1 MAKSDIVSIHVP
13 LNDETRNL
21 IGIDELKSMK
31 PGSLLINASRGGVV
45 DENSLVKMLN
55 EEHLGGTAIDVFS
68 QEPLANQNPFLKLRA
83 KAAQRLI
90 LTPHIAGI
98 SRQAWI
104 KLFDDSWKNIER
116 MLLNDEFPK
125 FVVNKE

>member
-1 MAKSDIVSIHVP
+1 
-13 LNDETRNL
+13 
-21 IGIDELKSMK
+21 MK

-55 EEHLGGTAIDVFS
+55 EEHLGGAAIDVFS
-68 QEPLANQNPFLKLRA
+68 QEPLGNRNRFLKLRE
-83 KAAQRLI
+83 KAVQRLI
-90 LTPHIAGI
+90 LTSHIAGI